1 MIVVSNTSPIT
12 SLAAIN
18 QLQLLQQLYGSIIIP
33 EAVYRELTDLDSP
46 VPGTS
51 EVQTYDWIE
60 MRQVE
65 NKSLVIPLRPGVD
78 EGEAEAIALA
88 IELHAELLLIDDLD
102 ARIQATR
109 LGLDFTGLLGVLIE
123 AKNQGLIPAVK
134 PVLNEL
140 IAIAS
145 FRVGQALYHRVLQ
158 IVGE

>member
-1 MIVVSNTSPIT
+1 MIVISNTSPIT

-18 QLQLLQQLYGSIIIP
+18 QLHLLQQLYGSIIIP
-33 EAVYRELTDLDSP
+33 EAVYRELTDLDNP

-65 NKSLVIPLRPGVD
+65 NKSLVTPLIQSVD

-88 IELHAELLLIDDLD
+88 MELHAELLLIDDLD

>member
-1 MIVVSNTSPIT
+1 M
-12 SLAAIN
+12 
-18 QLQLLQQLYGSIIIP
+18 
-33 EAVYRELTDLDSP
+33 
-46 VPGTS
+46 
-51 EVQTYDWIE
+51 
-60 MRQVE
+60 
-65 NKSLVIPLRPGVD
+65 
-78 EGEAEAIALA
+78 
-88 IELHAELLLIDDLD
+88 ELHAELLLIDDME
-102 ARIQATR
+102 ARIQAIR

>member
-1 MIVVSNTSPIT
+1 VIVISNTSPIT

-18 QLQLLQQLYGSIIIP
+18 QLHLLQQLYGSIIIP
-33 EAVYRELTDLDSP
+33 EAVYRELTDIDSP

-65 NKSLVIPLRPGVD
+65 NKSLVIPLIPGVD

>member
-1 MIVVSNTSPIT
+1 MIVISNTSPIT

-18 QLQLLQQLYGSIIIP
+18 QLHLLQQLYGSIIIP
-33 EAVYRELTDLDSP
+33 EAVYRELTDIDSP

-65 NKSLVIPLRPGVD
+65 NKSLVIPLIPGVD

>member
-18 QLQLLQQLYGSIIIP
+18 QLHLLQQLYGSIIIP
-33 EAVYRELTDLDSP
+33 EAVYRKLTDLDSL

-60 MRQVE
+60 MGQVE
-65 NKSLVIPLRPGVD
+65 NYSPVTSLLGYIHK
-78 EGEAEAIALA
+78 GEAEAIALA
-88 IELHAELLLIDDLD
+88 IELSAELLLIDDME
-102 ARIQATR
+102 ARIQADR
-109 LGLDFTGLLGVLIE
+109 LGLKFTGLLGVLRE

-140 IAIAS
+140 IVIAE
-145 FRVGQALYHRVLQ
+145 FRVGRALYDRVLQ
-158 IVGE
+158 DVGE